1 MYLID
6 TNVISEARKREKA
19 NRGVRRFFDKVR
31 IHDEPLFVSVITIGE
46 IRRGIEII
54 RLRSDNPQARRLEA
68 WLEVVL
74 RDFDER
80 ILEFGNEEAQVWGR
94 LRVPYYENA
103 IDKQIAATALTHD
116 LILVTRNVDHFKNLG
131 VRLFNPCD

>member
-19 NRGVRRFFDKVR
+19 NGGVRRFFAKVR
-31 IHDEPLFVSVITIGE
+31 SDGDALFVSVITIGE
-46 IRRGIEII
+46 IRRGIELI
-54 RLRSDNPQARRLEA
+54 RHRGDGPQARRLEV
-68 WLEVVL
+68 WLGLIL

-80 ILEFGNEEAQVWGR
+80 VLDFAHEEAQVWGR
-94 LRVPYYENA
+94 LRVPHHENA

-116 LILVTRNVDHFKNLG
+116 LILVTRNLDHFKDLG
-131 VRLFNPCD
+131 LQLFNPFE

>member
-6 TNVISEARKREKA
+6 TNVISEARKRNKA
-19 NRGVRRFFDKVR
+19 NRGVRLFFDKVR
-31 IHDEPLFVSVITIGE
+31 THDEPLFVSVITIGE

-54 RLRSDNPQARRLEA
+54 RHRGDNPQARRSEA

-94 LRVPYYENA
+94 LRLPYHENA

-116 LILVTRNVDHFKNLG
+116 LILVTRNVDHL
-131 VRLFNPCD
+131 RA